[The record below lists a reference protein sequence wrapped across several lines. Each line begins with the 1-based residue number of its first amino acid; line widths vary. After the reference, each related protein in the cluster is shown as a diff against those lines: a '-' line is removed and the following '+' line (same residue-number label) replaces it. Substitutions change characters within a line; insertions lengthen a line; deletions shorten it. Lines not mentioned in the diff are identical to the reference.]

1 MRTSGVGDIE
11 QTELDPD
18 RPAGNQIFLSL
29 RDAIL
34 NMELPPGCTL
44 SESEIGLRFGAS
56 RTPVRSALTQLREQ
70 GLIVTRPSRGNYVAK
85 LSEKKIRAAQFI
97 RECLELGIV
106 RRLCENGIPEKDDEK
121 LSAVLERQQQAIED
135 PEKVDFY
142 KQDEAF
148 HNGLATATG
157 MEPVHL
163 LYKREMAD
171 LGRLR
176 HLGMDDEAHKR
187 HLLSEH
193 RTMLDA
199 IRERDRERAEAV
211 MQSHVRCVLG
221 KLSGLMSANRDFF
234 A

>member
-11 QTELDPD
+11 HTELDPD

-106 RRLCENGIPEKDDEK
+106 RRLCEYGIPEKDDEK
-121 LSAVLERQQQAIED
+121 LTAVLERQRQAIED
-135 PEKVDFY
+135 PEKFDFY

-157 MEPVHL
+157 MEQVHL

-176 HLGMDDEAHKR
+176 HLGMDDEAHKKQ
-187 HLLSEH
+187 LLSEH
-193 RTMLDA
+193 LTMLNA

-211 MQSHVRCVLG
+211 MQTHVRCVLG
-221 KLSGLMSANRDFF
+221 KLSGLMNANQDFF